1 ELLAQLFIETR
12 MPHLALER
20 VQKAIAGQPV
30 SSTTLDLYY
39 WLAVAH
45 EASANSAEALSVYKK
60 IQSEDFQ
67 FKDVTERVARITA
80 GGGPTPAQGV
90 AAAPPPVSAAAPAP
104 APAASSAPAAPAPA
118 DAGASAPARPAA
130 SAAPTTKGVPRF
142 APKEEIGRGP
152 LGVVLRGEDSV
163 DGRSVALRLIPNDL
177 LKAEGMLPAVV
188 ADFKAAAQ

>member
-39 WLAVAH
+39 WMAVAH

-67 FKDVTERVARITA
+67 FKDVNERVARITA
-80 GGGPTPAQGV
+80 GGGPTPAQGI
-90 AAAPPPVSAAAPAP
+90 AAAPPASPASAPAP
-104 APAASSAPAAPAPA
+104 PVASAPQEPAS
-118 DAGASAPARPAA
+118 SAPARPA
-130 SAAPTTKGVPRF
+130 AAPTTKGVPRF
-142 APKEEIGRGP
+142 TPKEEIGRGP
-152 LGVVLRGEDSV
+152 LGVVLRGEDSL

-177 LKAEGMLPAVV
+177 LKAEGILPA
-188 ADFKAAAQ
+188 